1 MRCSKLLQLS
11 GDAAYLSRG
20 SATKRTPASK
30 IGKRNGW
37 MMLLQRPQKCG
48 TRACDLHRAT
58 RSSRDDERK
67 GIQMQA
73 QNISV
78 RSARAR
84 GSAARSRAYRQ
95 RRSMYL
101 EPLSRD
107 VDAAI
112 AEALAFVMHA
122 QSIGEHRVSVIFSMP
137 LHNPRLIL
145 FKAINILQAR
155 EGFDHR
161 ASVKAVRA
169 RLGLRDA
176 WLDGAHTPAFEPS
189 AERYPPKLRG
199 IAADALDRLARL
211 TLPGTRRPLGHEE
224 AERRIRAADLDAAR
238 AHADEH
244 GTLLVDALIEHCL
257 ALKI

>member
-1 MRCSKLLQLS
+1 
-11 GDAAYLSRG
+11 
-20 SATKRTPASK
+20 
-30 IGKRNGW
+30 
-37 MMLLQRPQKCG
+37 
-48 TRACDLHRAT
+48 
-58 RSSRDDERK
+58 
-67 GIQMQA
+67 MQA

-95 RRSMYL
+95 RRNTYR

-122 QSIGEHRVSVIFSMP
+122 QSIGEHRVSVVFSTP
-137 LHNPRLIL
+137 LHDPRLIL
-145 FKAINILQAR
+145 LKAIDVLQAR
-155 EGFDHR
+155 EGFDLK

-169 RLGLRDA
+169 RLGLREA
-176 WLDGAHTPAFEPS
+176 WLNGAHTPAFEPS

-199 IAADALDRLARL
+199 VAADALDRLARL

-238 AHADEH
+238 ARADEH
-244 GTLLVDALIEHCL
+244 GTPLVDALIEHCL
-257 ALKI
+257 KSEI